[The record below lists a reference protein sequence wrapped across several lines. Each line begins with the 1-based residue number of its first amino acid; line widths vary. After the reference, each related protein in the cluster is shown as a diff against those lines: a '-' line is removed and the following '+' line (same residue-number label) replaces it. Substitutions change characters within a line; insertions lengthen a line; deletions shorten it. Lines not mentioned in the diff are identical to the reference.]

1 MLWKLVKLLVL
12 SRVGKPTLV
21 LLVALGI
28 LTSLP
33 LLLFHYNKET
43 SLTYSYYGI
52 FYIIFLTLLPLFAPQ
67 KGSSILGII
76 KSDVDFLF
84 QLPIDSK
91 ELALGLIISN
101 IIVSLI
107 FMVAINT
114 LFIPSLGLLA
124 FPTLFLISLIPPSLS
139 VITYSLPLKS
149 RISITFLIVLWD
161 ASALMGNPFSPLSMF
176 FGYYEGYFLLALLD
190 VLLLYLAIT
199 RFNTV
204 GLASHYFAPE
214 EKEVMKSISFSTST
228 PFMVMLIKNLH
239 FLEIGGRGNILTA
252 QTFIVRRVDV
262 RWLILVFTIIG
273 VVFLIL
279 LKIIYSPVVNP
290 TVINT
295 TYFTI
300 IASSILIPY
309 MVMFF
314 FVISA
319 FAIEP
324 LWLYLSI
331 MTPLEL
337 ARNYISSKI
346 IAIEVVLL
354 PYIILIG
361 IAEGPI
367 VAMDLLI
374 GIPLSIIFMISTSA
388 RIYPVNLAQG
398 RVNMTPSS
406 ILFGFNFFIPL
417 LAIMAGAFGV
427 TFGVISLLV
436 IYLVFLAII
445 SLPFMFSE
453 GYWKKTFEMY
463 ITMI

>member
-1 MLWKLVKLLVL
+1 MLWKLVKFLVL
-12 SRVGKPTLV
+12 SRVSKPTLV
-21 LLVALGI
+21 LFVAIGI

-43 SLTYSYYGI
+43 SLTYSYFGI
-52 FYIIFLTLLPLFAPQ
+52 FYTIFFTLSPLFAPQ
-67 KGSSILGII
+67 KGSSIHGII

-101 IIVSLI
+101 TIVSSI
-107 FMVAINT
+107 IMVAISSF
-114 LFIPSLGLLA
+114 FIPSLGLLA

-149 RISITFLIVLWD
+149 RISIAFLIVLWD

-176 FGYYEGYFLLALLD
+176 FGYHEGYFLLALLD

-204 GLASHYFAPE
+204 GLASRYFAPE

-239 FLEIGGRGNILTA
+239 FLEIGGRSNILTA
-252 QTFIVRRVDV
+252 QTFFVRRVDV

-273 VVFLIL
+273 VVFLVL

-295 TYFTI
+295 TYYTI
-300 IASSILIPY
+300 IAYSILIPY
-309 MVMFF
+309 ITMFF

-319 FAIEP
+319 FAFEP

-374 GIPLSIIFMISTSA
+374 GIPLSIIFVISISA
-388 RIYPVNLAQG
+388 RFYPVNPTQG
-398 RVNMTPSS
+398 RVNMTPWS
-406 ILFGFNFFIPL
+406 ISLGFIFVIPIL
-417 LAIMAGAFGV
+417 GSLAGAFGV
-427 TFGVISLLV
+427 ISLV

-453 GYWKKTFEMY
+453 GYWEKTFERY
-463 ITMI
+463 ITI

>member
-1 MLWKLVKLLVL
+1 VLWKLVKFLVL
-12 SRVGKPTLV
+12 SRVSKPTLV

-43 SLTYSYYGI
+43 SLTYSYYDI
-52 FYIIFLTLLPLFAPQ
+52 FFTIFFTLLPLFAPQ
-67 KGSSILGII
+67 KGSSIPGII

-91 ELALGLIISN
+91 GLALGLIISN

-107 FMVAINT
+107 YMVVISSF
-114 LFIPSLGLLA
+114 FIPSLGLLA

-149 RISITFLIVLWD
+149 RISIAFLIVLWD

-204 GLASHYFAPE
+204 GLALRYFAPE

-239 FLEIGGRGNILTA
+239 FLEIGGRSNILTA

-273 VVFLIL
+273 VVFLVL

-290 TVINT
+290 TVINSM
-295 TYFTI
+295 YYTI
-300 IASSILIPY
+300 IAYSILIPY
-309 MVMFF
+309 MTMFF

-319 FAIEP
+319 FAFEP

-337 ARNYISSKI
+337 ARNYILSKI

-361 IAEGPI
+361 IAEGTI

-374 GIPLSIIFMISTSA
+374 GIPLSIIFVISTSA
-388 RIYPVNLAQG
+388 RFYPVNPAQG

-406 ILFGFNFFIPL
+406 ILFSFISPIPVL
-417 LAIMAGAFGV
+417 GSLAGAFGV
-427 TFGVISLLV
+427 ISLV
-436 IYLVFLAII
+436 IYLVFLAVI

-453 GYWKKTFEMY
+453 GYWEKTIERY

>member
-1 MLWKLVKLLVL
+1 MLWKLVKFLVL
-12 SRVGKPTLV
+12 SRVSKPTLV

-43 SLTYSYYGI
+43 SLTYSYYDI
-52 FYIIFLTLLPLFAPQ
+52 FFTIFFTLSPLFAPQ
-67 KGSSILGII
+67 KGSSIPGII

-91 ELALGLIISN
+91 GLALGLIISN

-107 FMVAINT
+107 YMVTISSF
-114 LFIPSLGLLA
+114 FIPSLGLLA

-149 RISITFLIVLWD
+149 RISIAFLIVLWD

-204 GLASHYFAPE
+204 GLASRYFAPE

-228 PFMVMLIKNLH
+228 PFMAMLIKNLH
-239 FLEIGGRGNILTA
+239 FFEIGGRSNILTA
-252 QTFIVRRVDV
+252 QTFFVRRVDV

-273 VVFLIL
+273 VVFLVL

-290 TVINT
+290 TVINSM
-295 TYFTI
+295 YYTI
-300 IASSILIPY
+300 IAYSILIPY

-319 FAIEP
+319 FAFEP

-337 ARNYISSKI
+337 ARNYILSKI

-374 GIPLSIIFMISTSA
+374 GIPLSIIFVISTSA
-388 RIYPVNLAQG
+388 RFYPVNPAQG

-406 ILFGFNFFIPL
+406 ILFSFIS
-417 LAIMAGAFGV
+417 AIPILGSLAGAFGV
-427 TFGVISLLV
+427 ISLV
-436 IYLVFLAII
+436 IYLAFLAVI
-445 SLPFMFSE
+445 SLPFIFSE
-453 GYWKKTFEMY
+453 GYWEKTIERY

>member
-1 MLWKLVKLLVL
+1 VVKVLWKLVKFLVL

-21 LLVALGI
+21 LFVAIGI

-43 SLTYSYYGI
+43 SLTYSYFGI
-52 FYIIFLTLLPLFAPQ
+52 FYTIFFTLSPLFAPQ
-67 KGSSILGII
+67 KGSSIPGII

-101 IIVSLI
+101 IIVSLVY
-107 FMVAINT
+107 MVAINT

-149 RISITFLIVLWD
+149 RISIAFLIVLWD

-176 FGYYEGYFLLALLD
+176 FGYHEGYFLLALLD

-204 GLASHYFAPE
+204 GLASRYFAPE

-239 FLEIGGRGNILTA
+239 FLEIGGRSNILTA

-273 VVFLIL
+273 VVFLVL

-290 TVINT
+290 TVINSM
-295 TYFTI
+295 YYTI
-300 IASSILIPY
+300 IAYSILIPY
-309 MVMFF
+309 MTMFF

-319 FAIEP
+319 FAFEP

-337 ARNYISSKI
+337 ARNYILSKI

-374 GIPLSIIFMISTSA
+374 GIPLSIIFVISTSA
-388 RIYPVNLAQG
+388 RFYPVNPAQG

-406 ILFGFNFFIPL
+406 ILFSFISPIPIL
-417 LAIMAGAFGV
+417 GSLAGAFGV
-427 TFGVISLLV
+427 ISLV
-436 IYLVFLAII
+436 IYLAFLAVI
-445 SLPFMFSE
+445 SLPFIFSE
-453 GYWKKTFEMY
+453 GYWEKTIERY

>member
-1 MLWKLVKLLVL
+1 VVKVLWKLVKFLVL

-21 LLVALGI
+21 ILVALVI

-33 LLLFHYNKET
+33 PLLFHYNEET
-43 SLTYSYYGI
+43 SLTYSYFGL
-52 FYIIFLTLLPLFAPQ
+52 FYIIFLTLSPLFAPQ
-67 KGSSILGII
+67 DGSSIPGII

-101 IIVSLI
+101 TIVSLI
-107 FMVAINT
+107 FMFAIIT
-114 LFIPSLGLLA
+114 FYIPSLGLLA

-190 VLLLYLAIT
+190 VLLLYLAVT

-204 GLASHYFAPE
+204 GLASRYFAPK
-214 EKEVMKSISFSTST
+214 EKEVKKSISFSTST
-228 PFMVMLIKNLH
+228 PFKAMLIKNLH
-239 FLEIGGRGNILTA
+239 FFEIGGRSNILTA
-252 QTFIVRRVDV
+252 QTFFVGRVNVRL
-262 RWLILVFTIIG
+262 LILVFTIIG
-273 VVFLIL
+273 VVFLVL
-279 LKIIYSPVVNP
+279 LKIIYRPVVNP
-290 TVINT
+290 TVINI

-300 IASSILIPY
+300 ITYSILIPY
-309 MVMFF
+309 MVMFS

-337 ARNYISSKI
+337 ARNYILSKI
-346 IAIEVVLL
+346 IAIEVVVL
-354 PYIILIG
+354 PYIVLIG

-374 GIPLSIIFMISTSA
+374 GIPLSIIFVISISA
-388 RIYPVNLAQG
+388 RSYPVNLAQG
-398 RVNMTPSS
+398 RVNMTPWS
-406 ILFGFNFFIPL
+406 IILGFIFVIPIL
-417 LAIMAGAFGV
+417 GSLAGAFGV
-427 TFGVISLLV
+427 ISLV

-453 GYWKKTFEMY
+453 GYWEKTFERY
-463 ITMI
+463 ITI

>member
-1 MLWKLVKLLVL
+1 M
-12 SRVGKPTLV
+12 
-21 LLVALGI
+21 
-28 LTSLP
+28 
-33 LLLFHYNKET
+33 
-43 SLTYSYYGI
+43 
-52 FYIIFLTLLPLFAPQ
+52 
-67 KGSSILGII
+67 
-76 KSDVDFLF
+76 
-84 QLPIDSK
+84 
-91 ELALGLIISN
+91 
-101 IIVSLI
+101 
-107 FMVAINT
+107 
-114 LFIPSLGLLA
+114 
-124 FPTLFLISLIPPSLS
+124 
-139 VITYSLPLKS
+139 
-149 RISITFLIVLWD
+149 
-161 ASALMGNPFSPLSMF
+161 
-176 FGYYEGYFLLALLD
+176 
-190 VLLLYLAIT
+190 LYLAIT

-204 GLASHYFAPE
+204 GLASSYFAPE

-239 FLEIGGRGNILTA
+239 FFEIGGRSNILTA

-273 VVFLIL
+273 VVFLVL

-290 TVINT
+290 TVIKTTYYTIIANT
-295 TYFTI
+295 TYYTI

-314 FVISA
+314 FVSSA
-319 FAIEP
+319 FAFEP

-374 GIPLSIIFMISTSA
+374 GIPLSIIFVISTSA

-406 ILFGFNFFIPL
+406 ILFGFNFFIPVL
-417 LAIMAGAFGV
+417 GSVAGAFGV

-453 GYWKKTFEMY
+453 GYWKKTFERY

>member
-1 MLWKLVKLLVL
+1 VVKVLWKLVKFLVL
-12 SRVGKPTLV
+12 SRVSKPTLV

-43 SLTYSYYGI
+43 SLTYSYFGI
-52 FYIIFLTLLPLFAPQ
+52 FYTIFFTLSPLFAPQ
-67 KGSSILGII
+67 KGSSIPGII

-91 ELALGLIISN
+91 ELALGLITSN

-107 FMVAINT
+107 YMVAISSF
-114 LFIPSLGLLA
+114 FIPSLGLLA

-204 GLASHYFAPE
+204 GLASRYFAPE

-239 FLEIGGRGNILTA
+239 FLEIGGRSNILTA
-252 QTFIVRRVDV
+252 QTYFVRRVDV

-273 VVFLIL
+273 VVFLVL

-295 TYFTI
+295 TYYTI
-300 IASSILIPY
+300 ITYSIVIPY
-309 MVMFF
+309 MAMFL

-319 FAIEP
+319 FAFEP

-361 IAEGPI
+361 IAEGTI

-374 GIPLSIIFMISTSA
+374 GIPLSIILVISTSA
-388 RIYPVNLAQG
+388 RFYPVNPAQG

-406 ILFGFNFFIPL
+406 ILFSFIFVIPIL
-417 LAIMAGAFGV
+417 GSLAGAFGV
-427 TFGVISLLV
+427 ISLV

-453 GYWKKTFEMY
+453 GYWEKTIERY

>member
-1 MLWKLVKLLVL
+1 MLWKLVKFLVL
-12 SRVGKPTLV
+12 SRVSKPTLV
-21 LLVALGI
+21 LFVAIGI

-43 SLTYSYYGI
+43 SLTYSYYDI
-52 FYIIFLTLLPLFAPQ
+52 FFTIFFTLSPLFAPQ
-67 KGSSILGII
+67 KGSSIPGII

-91 ELALGLIISN
+91 GLALGLIISN

-107 FMVAINT
+107 YMVTISSF
-114 LFIPSLGLLA
+114 FIPSLGLLA

-149 RISITFLIVLWD
+149 RISIAFLIVLWD

-204 GLASHYFAPE
+204 GLASRYFAPE

-228 PFMVMLIKNLH
+228 PFMAMLIKNLH
-239 FLEIGGRGNILTA
+239 FFEIGGRSNILTA
-252 QTFIVRRVDV
+252 QTFFVRRVDV

-273 VVFLIL
+273 VVFLVL

-290 TVINT
+290 TVINSM
-295 TYFTI
+295 YYTI
-300 IASSILIPY
+300 IAYSILIPY

-319 FAIEP
+319 FAFEP

-337 ARNYISSKI
+337 ARNYILSKI

-374 GIPLSIIFMISTSA
+374 GIPLSIIFVISTSA
-388 RIYPVNLAQG
+388 RFYPVNPAQG

-406 ILFGFNFFIPL
+406 ILFSFIS
-417 LAIMAGAFGV
+417 AIPILGSLAGAFGV
-427 TFGVISLLV
+427 ISLV
-436 IYLVFLAII
+436 IYLAFLAVI
-445 SLPFMFSE
+445 SLPFIFSE
-453 GYWKKTFEMY
+453 GYWEKTIERY

>member
-1 MLWKLVKLLVL
+1 MLWKLVKFLVL

-21 LLVALGI
+21 LLVAIGI

-43 SLTYSYYGI
+43 SLTYSYYDI
-52 FYIIFLTLLPLFAPQ
+52 FFTIFLTLLPLFAPQ
-67 KGSSILGII
+67 KGSSIPGII

-91 ELALGLIISN
+91 GLALGLIISN

-107 FMVAINT
+107 YMVTISSF
-114 LFIPSLGLLA
+114 FIPSLGLLA

-149 RISITFLIVLWD
+149 RISIAFLIVLWD

-204 GLASHYFAPE
+204 GLASRYFAPE

-228 PFMVMLIKNLH
+228 PFMAMLIKNLH
-239 FLEIGGRGNILTA
+239 FFEIGGRSNILTA
-252 QTFIVRRVDV
+252 QTFFVRRVDV

-273 VVFLIL
+273 VVFLVL

-290 TVINT
+290 TVINSM
-295 TYFTI
+295 YYTI
-300 IASSILIPY
+300 IAYSILIPY

-319 FAIEP
+319 FAFEP

-337 ARNYISSKI
+337 ARNYILSKI

-374 GIPLSIIFMISTSA
+374 GIPLSIIFVISTSA
-388 RIYPVNLAQG
+388 RFYPVNPAQG

-406 ILFGFNFFIPL
+406 ILFSFIS
-417 LAIMAGAFGV
+417 AIPILGSLAGAFGV
-427 TFGVISLLV
+427 ISLV
-436 IYLVFLAII
+436 IYLAFLAVI
-445 SLPFMFSE
+445 SLPFIFSE
-453 GYWKKTFEMY
+453 GYWEKTIERY

>member
-1 MLWKLVKLLVL
+1 VLWKLVKFLVL

-43 SLTYSYYGI
+43 SLTYSYIGI
-52 FYIIFLTLLPLFAPQ
+52 FFTIFFTLSPLFAPQ
-67 KGSSILGII
+67 KGSSIPGII
-76 KSDVDFLF
+76 KSDMDFLF

-101 IIVSLI
+101 IIVSFI
-107 FMVAINT
+107 FMIVISS

-149 RISITFLIVLWD
+149 RISIIFLIVLWD

-204 GLASHYFAPE
+204 GLASRYFAPE

-273 VVFLIL
+273 VVFLVL

-290 TVINT
+290 TVINA
-295 TYFTI
+295 TYYMIF
-300 IASSILIPY
+300 AYSILIPY

-319 FAIEP
+319 FAFEP

-337 ARNYISSKI
+337 ARNYILSKI

-374 GIPLSIIFMISTSA
+374 GIPLSIIFVISTSA
-388 RIYPVNLAQG
+388 RFYPVNPAQG

-406 ILFGFNFFIPL
+406 ILFGFIFVIPAL
-417 LAIMAGAFGV
+417 GSVAGAFGV
-427 TFGVISLLV
+427 IFGVISLV

-453 GYWKKTFEMY
+453 GYWKKTFERY

>member
-1 MLWKLVKLLVL
+1 MLWKLVKFLVL
-12 SRVGKPTLV
+12 SRVSKPTLV
-21 LLVALGI
+21 LFVALGI

-43 SLTYSYYGI
+43 SLTYSYFG
-52 FYIIFLTLLPLFAPQ
+52 FFFTLFLTLSPLFAPQ
-67 KGSSILGII
+67 KGSSIPGII

-101 IIVSLI
+101 TIVGLII
-107 FMVAINT
+107 MVAIIAF
-114 LFIPSLGLLA
+114 FIPSLGLLA
-124 FPTLFLISLIPPSLS
+124 FPTLFLISLILPSLS

-204 GLASHYFAPE
+204 GLASRYFAPE

-239 FLEIGGRGNILTA
+239 FLEIGGRSNILTT
-252 QTFIVRRVDV
+252 QTFFVRRVDV

-273 VVFLIL
+273 VVFLVL

-290 TVINT
+290 TVINA
-295 TYFTI
+295 TYYTI
-300 IASSILIPY
+300 IAYSILIPY

-314 FVISA
+314 FLISA
-319 FAIEP
+319 FAFEP
-324 LWLYLSI
+324 LWLYLSV

-374 GIPLSIIFMISTSA
+374 GIPLSIIFVISTSA
-388 RIYPVNLAQG
+388 RFYPVNPAQG
-398 RVNMTPSS
+398 RVNMTPWS
-406 ILFGFNFFIPL
+406 ILLGFIFVIPV
-417 LAIMAGAFGV
+417 LASVAGAFGV
-427 TFGVISLLV
+427 ISLV

-453 GYWKKTFEMY
+453 GYWEKTFERY

>member
-1 MLWKLVKLLVL
+1 VVKVLWKLVKFLVL

-21 LLVALGI
+21 LLVAIGI

-43 SLTYSYYGI
+43 SLTYSYFGI
-52 FYIIFLTLLPLFAPQ
+52 FFTIFFTLSPLFAPQ
-67 KGSSILGII
+67 KGSSIPGII

-107 FMVAINT
+107 YMVVISSF
-114 LFIPSLGLLA
+114 FIPSLGLLA

-149 RISITFLIVLWD
+149 RISIAFLIVLWD

-204 GLASHYFAPE
+204 GLASRYFAPE

-228 PFMVMLIKNLH
+228 PFMAMLIKNLH
-239 FLEIGGRGNILTA
+239 FFEIGGRSNILTA
-252 QTFIVRRVDV
+252 QTFFVRRVDV

-273 VVFLIL
+273 VVFLVL
-279 LKIIYSPVVNP
+279 LKIIYSPVVNH
-290 TVINT
+290 TVINA
-295 TYFTI
+295 TYYTI
-300 IASSILIPY
+300 IAYSILIPY

-319 FAIEP
+319 FAFEP

-337 ARNYISSKI
+337 ARNYILSKI

-374 GIPLSIIFMISTSA
+374 GIPLSIIFVISTSA
-388 RIYPVNLAQG
+388 RFYPVNPAQG

-406 ILFGFNFFIPL
+406 ILFGFISVIPIL
-417 LAIMAGAFGV
+417 GSLAGAFGV
-427 TFGVISLLV
+427 ISLV

-453 GYWKKTFEMY
+453 GYWEKTFERY

>member
-1 MLWKLVKLLVL
+1 VVKVLWKLVKFLVL
-12 SRVGKPTLV
+12 SRVSKPTLV
-21 LLVALGI
+21 LLVAIGI

-43 SLTYSYYGI
+43 SLTYSYYDI
-52 FYIIFLTLLPLFAPQ
+52 FFTIFLTLSPLFAPQ
-67 KGSSILGII
+67 KGSSIPGII

-101 IIVSLI
+101 TIVSLT
-107 FMVAINT
+107 FMVAISSF
-114 LFIPSLGLLA
+114 FIPSLGLLA

-149 RISITFLIVLWD
+149 RISIAFLIVLWD

-204 GLASHYFAPE
+204 GLASGYFAPE

-228 PFMVMLIKNLH
+228 PFMAMLIKNLH
-239 FLEIGGRGNILTA
+239 FFEIGGRSNILTA
-252 QTFIVRRVDV
+252 QTFFVRRVDV

-273 VVFLIL
+273 VVFLVL
-279 LKIIYSPVVNP
+279 LKIIYRPVVNP
-290 TVINT
+290 TVINA
-295 TYFTI
+295 TYYTI
-300 IASSILIPY
+300 IAYSILIPY

-319 FAIEP
+319 FAFEP

-374 GIPLSIIFMISTSA
+374 GIPLSIIFVISTSA
-388 RIYPVNLAQG
+388 RFYPVNPAQG

-406 ILFGFNFFIPL
+406 ILFSFISVIPIL
-417 LAIMAGAFGV
+417 GSLAGAFGV
-427 TFGVISLLV
+427 ISLV
-436 IYLVFLAII
+436 IYLAFLAII

-453 GYWKKTFEMY
+453 GYWEKTFERY

>member
-1 MLWKLVKLLVL
+1 MLWKLVKFLVL

-21 LLVALGI
+21 LLVAIGI

-43 SLTYSYYGI
+43 SLTYSYYDI
-52 FYIIFLTLLPLFAPQ
+52 FFTIFFTLLPLFAPQ
-67 KGSSILGII
+67 KGSSIPGII

-107 FMVAINT
+107 YMVVISSF
-114 LFIPSLGLLA
+114 FIPSLGLLA

-204 GLASHYFAPE
+204 GLASRYFAPE

-239 FLEIGGRGNILTA
+239 FLEIGGRSNILTA
-252 QTFIVRRVDV
+252 QTFFVRRVDV

-273 VVFLIL
+273 VVFLVL

-295 TYFTI
+295 TYYTI
-300 IASSILIPY
+300 IAYSILIPY
-309 MVMFF
+309 MTMFF

-319 FAIEP
+319 FAFEP

-337 ARNYISSKI
+337 ARNYILSKI

-361 IAEGPI
+361 IAEGTI

-374 GIPLSIIFMISTSA
+374 GIPLSIIFVISTSA
-388 RIYPVNLAQG
+388 RFYPVNPAQG

-406 ILFGFNFFIPL
+406 ILFSFISPIPVL
-417 LAIMAGAFGV
+417 GSLAGAFGV
-427 TFGVISLLV
+427 ISLV

-453 GYWKKTFEMY
+453 GYWEKTIERY

>member
-1 MLWKLVKLLVL
+1 MLWKLVKFLVL

-21 LLVALGI
+21 LLVAIGI

-43 SLTYSYYGI
+43 SLTYSYYDI
-52 FYIIFLTLLPLFAPQ
+52 FFTIFFTLLPLFAPQ
-67 KGSSILGII
+67 KGSSIPGII

-101 IIVSLI
+101 IIVSLT
-107 FMVAINT
+107 FMVVISSF
-114 LFIPSLGLLA
+114 FIPSLGLLA

-149 RISITFLIVLWD
+149 RISIAFLIVLWD

-204 GLASHYFAPE
+204 GLASRYFAPE

-228 PFMVMLIKNLH
+228 PFMAMLIKNLH
-239 FLEIGGRGNILTA
+239 FFEIGGRSNVLTA
-252 QTFIVRRVDV
+252 QTFIVGRVDV

-273 VVFLIL
+273 VVFLVL

-290 TVINT
+290 TVINSM
-295 TYFTI
+295 YYTI
-300 IASSILIPY
+300 IAYSILIPY

-319 FAIEP
+319 FAFEP

-337 ARNYISSKI
+337 ARNYILSKI

-374 GIPLSIIFMISTSA
+374 GIPLSIIFVISTSA
-388 RIYPVNLAQG
+388 RFYPVNPAQG

-406 ILFGFNFFIPL
+406 ILFSFIS
-417 LAIMAGAFGV
+417 AIPVLGSVAGAFGV
-427 TFGVISLLV
+427 ISLV

-453 GYWKKTFEMY
+453 GYWEKTIEMY

>member
-1 MLWKLVKLLVL
+1 MLWKLVKFLVL
-12 SRVGKPTLV
+12 SRVSKPTLV

-43 SLTYSYYGI
+43 SLTYSYYDI
-52 FYIIFLTLLPLFAPQ
+52 FFTIFFTLLPLFAPQ
-67 KGSSILGII
+67 KGSSIPGII

-91 ELALGLIISN
+91 GLALGLIISN

-107 FMVAINT
+107 YMVVISSF
-114 LFIPSLGLLA
+114 FIPSLGLLA

-149 RISITFLIVLWD
+149 RISIAFLIVLWD

-204 GLASHYFAPE
+204 GLALRYFAPE

-239 FLEIGGRGNILTA
+239 FLEIGGRSNILTA

-273 VVFLIL
+273 VVFLVL

-290 TVINT
+290 TVINSM
-295 TYFTI
+295 YYTI
-300 IASSILIPY
+300 IAYSILIPY
-309 MVMFF
+309 MTMFF

-319 FAIEP
+319 FAFEP

-337 ARNYISSKI
+337 ARNYILSKI

-361 IAEGPI
+361 IAEGTI

-374 GIPLSIIFMISTSA
+374 GIPLSIIFVISTSA
-388 RIYPVNLAQG
+388 RFYPVNPAQG

-406 ILFGFNFFIPL
+406 ILFSFISPIPVL
-417 LAIMAGAFGV
+417 GSLAGAFGV
-427 TFGVISLLV
+427 ISLV
-436 IYLVFLAII
+436 IYLVFLAVI

-453 GYWKKTFEMY
+453 GYWEKTIERY

>member
-1 MLWKLVKLLVL
+1 VVKVLWKLVKFLVL
-12 SRVGKPTLV
+12 SRVSKPTLV

-43 SLTYSYYGI
+43 SLTYLYYDI
-52 FYIIFLTLLPLFAPQ
+52 FFTIFFTLLPLFAPQ
-67 KGSSILGII
+67 KGSSIPGII

-107 FMVAINT
+107 YMVVISSF
-114 LFIPSLGLLA
+114 FIPSLGLLA

-149 RISITFLIVLWD
+149 RISIAFLIVLWD

-204 GLASHYFAPE
+204 GLASRYFAPE

-239 FLEIGGRGNILTA
+239 FLEIGGRSNILTA

-273 VVFLIL
+273 VVFLVL
-279 LKIIYSPVVNP
+279 LKIIYGPVVNP

-295 TYFTI
+295 TYYTI
-300 IASSILIPY
+300 ITYSIVIPY

-319 FAIEP
+319 FAFEP

-374 GIPLSIIFMISTSA
+374 GIPLSIIFVISILA
-388 RIYPVNLAQG
+388 RFYPVNLAQG

-406 ILFGFNFFIPL
+406 ILSGFIFVIPIFGS
-417 LAIMAGAFGV
+417 MAGAFGV
-427 TFGVISLLV
+427 IGLV

-453 GYWKKTFEMY
+453 GYWEKTFERY

>member
-1 MLWKLVKLLVL
+1 VVKVLWKLVKFLVL
-12 SRVGKPTLV
+12 SRVSKPTLV

-43 SLTYSYYGI
+43 SLTYSYYDI
-52 FYIIFLTLLPLFAPQ
+52 FFTIFFTLLPLFAPQ
-67 KGSSILGII
+67 KGSSIPGII

-91 ELALGLIISN
+91 GLALGLIISN

-107 FMVAINT
+107 YMVVISSF
-114 LFIPSLGLLA
+114 FIPSLGLLA

-149 RISITFLIVLWD
+149 RISIAFLIVLWD

-204 GLASHYFAPE
+204 GLALRYFAPE

-239 FLEIGGRGNILTA
+239 FLEIGGRSNILTA

-273 VVFLIL
+273 VVFLVL

-290 TVINT
+290 TVINSM
-295 TYFTI
+295 YYTI
-300 IASSILIPY
+300 IAYSILIPY
-309 MVMFF
+309 MTMFF

-319 FAIEP
+319 FAFEP

-337 ARNYISSKI
+337 ARNYILSKI

-361 IAEGPI
+361 IAEGTI

-374 GIPLSIIFMISTSA
+374 GIPLSIIFVISTSA
-388 RIYPVNLAQG
+388 RFYPVNPAQG

-406 ILFGFNFFIPL
+406 ILFSFISPIPVL
-417 LAIMAGAFGV
+417 GSLAGAFGV
-427 TFGVISLLV
+427 ISLV
-436 IYLVFLAII
+436 IYLVFLAVI

-453 GYWKKTFEMY
+453 GYWEKTIERY

>member
-1 MLWKLVKLLVL
+1 MLWKLVKFLVL

-43 SLTYSYYGI
+43 SLTYSYIGI
-52 FYIIFLTLLPLFAPQ
+52 FFTIFFTLSPLFAPQ
-67 KGSSILGII
+67 KGSSIPGII
-76 KSDVDFLF
+76 KSDMDFLF

-101 IIVSLI
+101 IIVSFLI
-107 FMVAINT
+107 FMVGISI

-124 FPTLFLISLIPPSLS
+124 FPTLFLISLIPFSLS

-149 RISITFLIVLWD
+149 RISIAFLMVLWD

-204 GLASHYFAPE
+204 GLASRYFAPE

-239 FLEIGGRGNILTA
+239 FLEIGGRTNILTA

-273 VVFLIL
+273 VVFLVL

-290 TVINT
+290 TVINA
-295 TYFTI
+295 TYYI
-300 IASSILIPY
+300 IIIYSLLIPY

-319 FAIEP
+319 FAFEP

-337 ARNYISSKI
+337 ARNYILSKI

-374 GIPLSIIFMISTSA
+374 GIPLSIIFVISTSA
-388 RIYPVNLAQG
+388 RFYPVNPAQG

-406 ILFGFNFFIPL
+406 ILFGYIFVIPIL
-417 LAIMAGAFGV
+417 GSMAGAFGV
-427 TFGVISLLV
+427 ISLV

-453 GYWKKTFEMY
+453 GYWKKTFEKY

>member
-1 MLWKLVKLLVL
+1 
-12 SRVGKPTLV
+12 
-21 LLVALGI
+21 
-28 LTSLP
+28 
-33 LLLFHYNKET
+33 
-43 SLTYSYYGI
+43 
-52 FYIIFLTLLPLFAPQ
+52 
-67 KGSSILGII
+67 
-76 KSDVDFLF
+76 
-84 QLPIDSK
+84 
-91 ELALGLIISN
+91 
-101 IIVSLI
+101 
-107 FMVAINT
+107 
-114 LFIPSLGLLA
+114 
-124 FPTLFLISLIPPSLS
+124 
-139 VITYSLPLKS
+139 
-149 RISITFLIVLWD
+149 
-161 ASALMGNPFSPLSMF
+161 ALMGNPFSPLSMF

-204 GLASHYFAPE
+204 GLTSRYFAPE

-252 QTFIVRRVDV
+252 QTFIVRRVNV

-273 VVFLIL
+273 VVFLVL

-290 TVINT
+290 SVIKTTYYTIITNT
-295 TYFTI
+295 TYYTI
-300 IASSILIPY
+300 IVSSIFIPY
-309 MVMFF
+309 MFMLL

-319 FAIEP
+319 FAFEP

-337 ARNYISSKI
+337 ARNYILSKI

-374 GIPLSIIFMISTSA
+374 GIPLSIIFVISTSA
-388 RIYPVNLAQG
+388 RFYPANPAQG

-406 ILFGFNFFIPL
+406 ILFGFIFVIPAL
-417 LAIMAGAFGV
+417 GSVAGAFGA
-427 TFGVISLLV
+427 TFGVISLV
-436 IYLVFLAII
+436 IYYLVFLAII

>member
-1 MLWKLVKLLVL
+1 VVKVLWKLVKFLVL
-12 SRVGKPTLV
+12 SRVSKPTLV

-43 SLTYSYYGI
+43 SLTYSYYDI
-52 FYIIFLTLLPLFAPQ
+52 FFTIFLTLLPLFAPQ
-67 KGSSILGII
+67 KGSSIPGII

-91 ELALGLIISN
+91 GLALGLIISN

-107 FMVAINT
+107 YMVTISSF
-114 LFIPSLGLLA
+114 FIPSLGLLA

-149 RISITFLIVLWD
+149 RISIAFLIVLWD

-204 GLASHYFAPE
+204 GLASRYFAPE

-228 PFMVMLIKNLH
+228 PFKAMLIKNLH
-239 FLEIGGRGNILTA
+239 FFEIGGRSNILTA
-252 QTFIVRRVDV
+252 QTFFVRRVDV

-273 VVFLIL
+273 VVFLVL

-290 TVINT
+290 TVINSM
-295 TYFTI
+295 YYTI
-300 IASSILIPY
+300 IAYSILIPY

-319 FAIEP
+319 FAFEP

-337 ARNYISSKI
+337 ARNYILSKI

-374 GIPLSIIFMISTSA
+374 GIPLSIIFVISTSA
-388 RIYPVNLAQG
+388 RFYPVNPAQG

-406 ILFGFNFFIPL
+406 ILFSFIS
-417 LAIMAGAFGV
+417 AIPILGSLAGAFGV
-427 TFGVISLLV
+427 ISLV
-436 IYLVFLAII
+436 IYLAFLAVI
-445 SLPFMFSE
+445 SLPFIFSE
-453 GYWKKTFEMY
+453 GYWEKTIERY